1 MKSETF
7 SVTSRQ
13 SSIRISK
20 IGMSNSRESSSKKYL
35 RKGTR
40 VREILMRQLQSAEE
54 RTSSRASMTYLKE
67 YDQWVPTSL
76 VEEKQAELE
85 SFMNIIYGDKKPKG

>member
-1 MKSETF
+1 
-7 SVTSRQ
+7 
-13 SSIRISK
+13 
-20 IGMSNSRESSSKKYL
+20 MSNSREQNSKKYL

-85 SFMNIIYGDKKPKG
+85 SFMSIIYGDKKPKG